1 MILEE
6 DTDSELESTLRMR
19 LFDVERRRYENA
31 RWWRN
36 LNRWMNPLG
45 LVILTIV
52 VCGLFFFALVN
63 SVNVACE
70 SNALTDHPSC
80 CGDDCR
86 LLNWPFYLSSP
97 IRADEAL
104 PTSDP
109 F

>member
-52 VCGLFFFALVN
+52 VCGPFSTPMNLVMWH
-63 SVNVACE
+63 VK
-70 SNALTDHPSC
+70 LMLD
-80 CGDDCR
+80 R
-86 LLNWPFYLSSP
+86 SP
-97 IRADEAL
+97 
-104 PTSDP
+104 
-109 F
+109 